1 MSSLKN
7 AFIFFVKVLAVLVFL
22 EVLVRLFYGLEV
34 VWLKVIS
41 VLL

>member
-1 MSSLKN
+1 MKN
-7 AFIFFVKVLAVLVFL
+7 AFSFFVKVVAVLIVL